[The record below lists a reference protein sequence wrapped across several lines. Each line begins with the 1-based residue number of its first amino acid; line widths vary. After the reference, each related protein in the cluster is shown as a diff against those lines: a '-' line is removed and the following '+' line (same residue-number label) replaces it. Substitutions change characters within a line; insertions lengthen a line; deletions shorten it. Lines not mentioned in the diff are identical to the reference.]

1 MSNPRPVSGPIEGFV
16 VFAVVNVSYT
26 VYWQPVLILIL
37 LNFTFI
43 MQVVLSA
50 TSSRL
55 LPLQLEFERFQY
67 ISLS

>member
-1 MSNPRPVSGPIEGFV
+1 
-16 VFAVVNVSYT
+16 
-26 VYWQPVLILIL
+26 
-37 LNFTFI
+37 

-67 ISLS
+67 ISLSQI